1 MPMWSAIPWGCAN
14 RIQDNPFVIS
24 TLLPRWVALRLLSKL
39 QAVDGPSGRDQACR
53 GFQATWVFWGK
64 QQHLECGRFQKMSV
78 WVEGTQ
84 YTAWCISN
92 VVTGEQEQQNQ
103 APLCQPGPER
113 KNIQISHFLQT
124 LLSSSQIA
132 TNTKLNSSSPIALCY
147 HGTCYPS
154 SLWQHT
160 GGQASHADGGYLS
173 WLDLPWERVKLTCV
187 AFVLRLETGS

>member
-39 QAVDGPSGRDQACR
+39 QAVDG
-53 GFQATWVFWGK
+53 
-64 QQHLECGRFQKMSV
+64 QQHLECRRFQKMSV
-78 WVEGTQ
+78 WLEGTQ

-92 VVTGEQEQQNQ
+92 VVTGEQEQWNQ

-187 AFVLRLETGS
+187 AFVRRLETGS